1 MGLEIPV
8 RNSDG
13 AEVRLRPLSEK
24 IFDVPVSYPL
34 VSQAVRYY
42 WWNSQPSSGHTKTR
56 GEVKGTGRKPW
67 RQKGTGRARQGS
79 FQAPQWVGGGV
90 VFGPRPGAR
99 RILRLNKKMRRKA
112 YFIVLSQLL
121 RNHQILC
128 LQDFDYPKP
137 NTQNAYSFL
146 KTLGVAGR
154 RVLFVTPARDSSF
167 LRSIR
172 NVPGVSFTSPHR
184 LYLLDLLHSDYL
196 IFTESALDA
205 LEEVWKK

>member
-8 RNSDG
+8 RNSEG
-13 AEVRLRPLSEK
+13 VEVHRRPLSEK
-24 IFDVPVSYPL
+24 VFGVPVSYPL
-34 VSQAVRYY
+34 LSQAVRYY
-42 WWNSQPSSGHTKTR
+42 WWNSQPPSGHTKTR

-90 VFGPRPGAR
+90 VFGPRPGPR
-99 RILRLNKKMRRKA
+99 RILRLNKKMRQKA
-112 YFIVLSQLL
+112 YFIVLSQFL
-121 RNHQILC
+121 RNHQIFC
-128 LQDFDYPKP
+128 VQDFDYPEP
-137 NTQNAYSFL
+137 STQKAYSLL
-146 KTLGVAGR
+146 KALGVAGR
-154 RVLFVTPARDSSF
+154 RILFVIPPRDSAF

-172 NVPGVSFTSPHR
+172 NVHEVSITFPHR

-196 IFTESALDA
+196 IFTESALEA